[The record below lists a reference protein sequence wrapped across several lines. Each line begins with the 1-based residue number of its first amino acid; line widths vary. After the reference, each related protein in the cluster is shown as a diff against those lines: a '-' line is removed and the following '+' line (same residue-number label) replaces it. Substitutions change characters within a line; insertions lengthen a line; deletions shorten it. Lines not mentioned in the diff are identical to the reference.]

1 MTAHDVGAAWLRVQG
16 EVEAAARA
24 AGRPAQSV
32 RLIAVSKK
40 HPAQAV
46 AQAFE
51 AGARDFGEN
60 YVQELVQKRAEFEA
74 IYGTRAREARWHL
87 IGPLQR
93 NKVKHLGRLASIQ
106 TVDRGELLEELD
118 RRGAEVEALLVQV
131 HIGDEASKGG
141 VAVGELGG
149 FLGRWASFGRIPLR
163 GLMCIPPPRERPEH
177 SAQDF
182 AQLRGLLEE
191 ARAGLGEA
199 GAGLTE
205 LSMGMSDDF
214 EVAIAQGATMVRVGT
229 AIFGART

>member
-1 MTAHDVGAAWLRVQG
+1 
-16 EVEAAARA
+16 
-24 AGRPAQSV
+24 
-32 RLIAVSKK
+32 
-40 HPAQAV
+40 
-46 AQAFE
+46 
-51 AGARDFGEN
+51 
-60 YVQELVQKRAEFEA
+60 
-74 IYGTRAREARWHL
+74 
-87 IGPLQR
+87 LQR

-118 RRGAEVEALLVQV
+118 KRGAEVEALLVQV

-141 VAVGELGG
+141 VPVGELGG
-149 FLGRWASFGRIPLR
+149 FLRRWASFGRIPLR
-163 GLMCIPPPRERPEH
+163 GLMCIPPPRERAEE

-182 AQLRGLLEE
+182 GQLRVLLEG
-191 ARAGLGEA
+191 ARAALGEA